1 MALFSYTNQ
10 NHSVAIYKL
19 QHYSR
24 SMIPTKLRK
33 AILRESV
40 IQVDSKSHI
49 LSLCNED
56 LTKICFSPDSPEL
69 EIKWLFN
76 NIPSEEEW
84 KARSEFSPIYYC
96 IRYFREHDL
105 KPVIILSFSGSDR
118 AMPAHF

>member
-1 MALFSYTNQ
+1 MALFSSTNQ

-19 QHYSR
+19 QHYPR
-24 SMIPTKLRK
+24 NMIPTKLRE
-33 AILRESV
+33 AILRESG
-40 IQVDSKSHI
+40 IQAGSKAHI

-56 LTKICFSPDSPEL
+56 LTKICFSPHSPEL

-84 KARSEFSPIYYC
+84 AARSMFSPIYYC
-96 IRYFREHDL
+96 IRYFREHNL

-118 AMPAHF
+118 AVPASF